1 MLSEQGSDVP
11 EPAAQASVREEQQGR
26 PSQAEPDAGSDGLS
40 ERDQAI
46 LAFERQW
53 WSHAGAKE
61 EAIRVRLGLSAARYY
76 QLLGA
81 LIDSP
86 LALAA
91 DPMLVKRLQRMR
103 QARNEAR
110 ARRSMGAAQPTTASG
125 LTAGASRPPRTESD

>member
-1 MLSEQGSDVP
+1 MLGEQGSDIP
-11 EPAAQASVREEQQGR
+11 EPAADASVGAAG
-26 PSQAEPDAGSDGLS
+26 QAQRQAPDGDPAADALT
-40 ERDQAI
+40 ERDLAI

-61 EAIRVRLGLSAARYY
+61 EGIRIQLGLSAARYY

-86 LALAA
+86 QALAA

-103 QARNEAR
+103 QTRSEAR
-110 ARRSMGAAQPTTASG
+110 ARRALGAPTTPASG
-125 LTAGASRPPRTESD
+125 RTAGGPRPPRTESD

>member
-1 MLSEQGSDVP
+1 MLSDQGSDAREAAP
-11 EPAAQASVREEQQGR
+11 EASADTEPQ
-26 PSQAEPDAGSDGLS
+26 QAEPHAEPGADADGLTAR
-40 ERDQAI
+40 EQAI

-61 EAIRVRLGLSAARYY
+61 EAIRTRLGLSAARYY

-86 LALAA
+86 HALAA

-103 QARNEAR
+103 HARNEAR
-110 ARRSMGAAQPTTASG
+110 ARRSLGPTPSTPAPGRSAGAARPT
-125 LTAGASRPPRTESD
+125 RTESD